1 MERPIDNSNR
11 LLTLFHMVEKN
22 RAGIEAPKKLSRFC
36 EKFHEILVWQFLISL
51 HGDEVEQIWAQI
63 QVQILRTEK
72 RYWG

>member
-36 EKFHEILVWQFLISL
+36 EKFHEILVRRFLISL
-51 HGDEVEQIWAQI
+51 HGDKLEQIWARI
-63 QVQILRTEK
+63 RIPRAEK
-72 RYWG
+72 RY